1 MSVTTSV
8 KLAIIVFNMKKIL
21 TAMLLCITTI
31 GPALAQVSNPKFPA
45 ASPHEIQLVIKNQLA
60 AFAADDAQR
69 AFAIAAPNIQQMFG
83 SAERF
88 MQMVRHSYPVVYR
101 PTSVTFLISEQDGD
115 AVSQPV
121 AMTDT
126 EGRSWTAVYRLEQGK
141 DKLWRIAGCVLFMT
155 NPRKQI

>member
-1 MSVTTSV
+1 
-8 KLAIIVFNMKKIL
+8 
-21 TAMLLCITTI
+21 
-31 GPALAQVSNPKFPA
+31 
-45 ASPHEIQLVIKNQLA
+45 
-60 AFAADDAQR
+60 
-69 AFAIAAPNIQQMFG
+69 
-83 SAERF
+83 